1 MGGSNDC
8 NVISGR
14 VFMVGTNFSLVTL
27 DFSSFRLVGV
37 ALLQSSYESSLDFI
51 LIEQMIY
58 FHIKDVVCSE
68 FLSCPLQTRTIWRF
82 LLI

>member
-14 VFMVGTNFSLVTL
+14 VFMDGTNFSLVTL
-27 DFSSFRLVGV
+27 DFSSFRLIGV
-37 ALLQSSYESSLDFI
+37 LQSSYKSSLGFI

-58 FHIKDVVCSE
+58 FHIKVKDAVCSE
-68 FLSCPLQTRTIWRF
+68 FLSCPLQMRTI
-82 LLI
+82 